1 MTQSEPNQNF
11 QMIHI
16 ASELVALIGVTFYF
30 TSKYNSLNQDIKKMQ
45 NIIQQQHSKIQNMD
59 NQIRELYNL
68 IQKLNTNNYKPIINE
83 SFKNPVDVFA
93 QVIGVS
99 DISQPQHTQPQTQQT
114 QHLPFEN
121 NLENNKSNIEIIDES
136 KNIQNDINQ
145 NGLDTESELDDQ
157 LVAELSEL
165 HHSENKSNQVHVQV
179 PVQAPVQVPV
189 QAPVQAPVQLNKSDV
204 NIATQNS
211 ETNKIQPIQQNNV
224 LIDFL
229 NTNSKKSP
237 SNTSQ
242 LSVQDDMSN

>member
-1 MTQSEPNQNF
+1 MTQIEPNQNF

-68 IQKLNTNNYKPIINE
+68 IQKLNNNNYKPIINE

-99 DISQPQHTQPQTQQT
+99 DISQPQHTQSQTKQT
-114 QHLPFEN
+114 QHLPFENNLEN
-121 NLENNKSNIEIIDES
+121 NLENNKSNIEIIDDS
-136 KNIQNDINQ
+136 KNNQNDINQ

-165 HHSENKSNQVHVQV
+165 HHSENKSNQVQA

-189 QAPVQAPVQLNKSDV
+189 QLNKPDV
-204 NIATQNS
+204 NITTQNS